1 MFPEEPNEE
10 AWRSLIKEKV
20 EKLEH
25 RGSVKDLKNYT
36 MIERELYRRLLGRI
50 LSRCVSE

>member
-1 MFPEEPNEE
+1 M
-10 AWRSLIKEKV
+10 IKEKV

-50 LSRCVSE
+50 LSRCVIE